1 MRSENGCPLI
11 SALSAATHSNV
22 DERVIA
28 ELATAELATMR
39 AESCHWWRM
48 RVRILLFATRQC
60 IPKFNSALE
69 SLPIANSIINCIRIV
84 AKQAGDS
91 KCVPCHGWYH
101 SVPHSWDSVIALF

>member
-1 MRSENGCPLI
+1 MRSENGGPLI

-28 ELATAELATMR
+28 ELATVR

-69 SLPIANSIINCIRIV
+69 SLLIANSIINLIRIV

-101 SVPHSWDSVIALF
+101 SVPNSWDSIIALF